1 MSTRRLGVC
10 PKCGRDVKT
19 LDYRYIQHSST
30 GEVGFPCSLSGMREP
45 LVGDSAAAYL
55 SRAVLV
61 GDLACRLKDED
72 PSQTWDYLTS
82 LSGSEL
88 QKMTMIALA
97 AVPVDKPISEIYG
110 WVCALPVAEG
120 AA

>member
-1 MSTRRLGVC
+1 MGVC

-72 PSQTWDYLTS
+72 PAVVWDYLTAV
-82 LSGSEL
+82 SGNEL
-88 QKMTMIALA
+88 QKLMVVALA
-97 AVPVDKPISEIYG
+97 AVPVDKSVGELFE
-110 WVCALPVAEG
+110 WVSDLPKARET